1 MRLLILNLFFVVW
14 CHNGVFGQ
22 STNSAIVST
31 TTAPVKPAT
40 YMLVAPAVVRPDQ
53 PYSVCMNLLKQATDE
68 DMIVRIEVRTE
79 QNETI
84 AARVMSNL
92 KPGVAQ
98 TVSLSEIP
106 AQSLTPGQNYKLY
119 IRGETLNSEIIFE
132 NEKELKFDQKA
143 LSVFIQTDRAIYR
156 PASLVRYRTIVVK
169 SDLKPY
175 VGNATI
181 KIFDPS
187 RNLISQTIDVPLDRG
202 VYSGELQLAEETL
215 LGDWT
220 IEVEASNGMQDKSS
234 FTVDTYV
241 LPKFEVN
248 IKTSSFI
255 TINDDLSVFV
265 DAKYT
270 YGKGVAGKAKVSLEL
285 PWHRWHSM
293 APQVIDEN
301 GKTKEEELMVERTVK
316 LNRQGEAA
324 VVFSNDELKRHKL
337 LHEWGGGSIRIVA
350 SVTEDITEIERNAT
364 HQIST
369 FREEVKL
376 DVEKQGDTFKPGL
389 TYNVVVALKQ
399 MDDTPVKATLPK
411 KVQVST
417 FYNYPYNHDTSSL
430 QEEKETKI
438 VEVDAHGTSVL
449 TLQPPINCTSARIEA
464 HYDITGKDNF
474 TATPIYSSLYV
485 EAAVSPTKSFL
496 QLLADNE
503 GAVDVGKSLSFS
515 LKATQPLSTITYQ
528 VMSRSNIVVSQQ
540 MAVNAEHATISFP
553 ATANMAPKSRLI
565 VYAIIENSQEVLVD
579 ALDFKVEGIFQNQV
593 SLSIDKQAVEPGQNV
608 KFKVT
613 SDKNSFVG
621 LLVVDQSVLLLK
633 TGNDITREKVETDL
647 ENYDSNNVGYGGGIR
662 PWEAIDRKKRS
673 IWRPWWGIGGSDA
686 QSIFTNAGLVVLTDA
701 LLYREPQREFFPG
714 KFMRRNKVMMMDS
727 NPVMAEAAFAPAP
740 MAGAAPPPPTVRK
753 FFPHTWIWSDLNSTS
768 GEVELEVQAPDTIT
782 SWVASTFAIN
792 EENGLGVAPTS
803 SKLRVF
809 RPFFIQLNLPY
820 AVRRGEKFALL
831 VLVFN
836 YMEKEQDVTVTLKYD
851 QDSGYDLLK
860 KDGTVVKR
868 DEVGQQNVRVVS
880 VAGGGTSKAV
890 YFPIVPSSIGE
901 IPVHISAIASQGG
914 DAVEMNLR
922 VEPQGYRV
930 DRNIPFVIDMNNNN
944 STEGFSKTL
953 DLIWPN
959 DVVDGS
965 QKARIDVIG
974 DMMGPVLNNAHKLV
988 QMPYGCGEQNML
1000 NLVPNILVVKYL
1012 RATNRNES
1020 QLEAKAIKY
1029 IEQGIQREL
1038 TYKRADNSFSAFGD
1052 SDKAGSTWLTAFVV
1066 RSFHH
1071 AKQYAFVDPNVISRA
1086 VAFLNSQQMESG
1098 AFAERGEV
1106 HHKDMQG
1113 GAQDGGVAL
1122 TAFVLISILENGME
1136 NGKAVAYLEKHLD
1149 EISGNAYTMAVVAYA
1164 LQLAKSKQAGNAF
1177 DMLKKHKVV
1186 EKSGDVKFA
1195 SAQKKTEK
1203 PKEARAYIFQARPVD
1218 IETTSY
1224 AVLSYLAQNQTSEAL
1239 SIIRWLVSQ
1248 RNELGGFTSTQDTV
1262 MALQA
1267 LSSYAAV
1274 TYSDKHMSQVNIQNG
1289 KHSHTIDVNLRNSI
1303 VLQSYQLSSLND
1315 QVTIS
1320 ANGSGVVF
1328 AQLSYSYYRDSLND
1342 DAPFFCSQEIKE
1354 MRAGNRLQ
1362 LDLCCNY
1369 TRSGKSNMALA
1380 EIDALSGYRFDA
1392 EQVHTL
1398 TSIEDLQRVE
1408 MEKDDTKMN
1417 VYFNPLGGKPVCLS
1431 LYSDV
1436 TYQVADQKPANF
1448 RLVDYYDPEEQLK
1461 MTYSA
1466 KQTRSL
1472 QEKCGD
1478 DCWPPISPSLP
1489 PSDES
1494 TVTGTSSTLAAT
1506 WCALTVAVLLRLLA

>member
-1 MRLLILNLFFVVW
+1 MRLLILNILFVVW
-14 CHNGVFGQ
+14 QIHGVIGQ
-22 STNSAIVST
+22 STNAAVVST
-31 TTAPVKPAT
+31 TAAPVKPAT

-53 PYSVCMNLLKQATDE
+53 PFSVCMNLLKQATDE

-79 QNETI
+79 RNETI
-84 AARVMSNL
+84 AARVISNL
-92 KPGVAQ
+92 KPGIAQ
-98 TVSLSEIP
+98 TVSLSEMP
-106 AQSLTPGQNYKLY
+106 AQSLTPRQSYKLY
-119 IRGETLNSEIIFE
+119 IRGETLNAELIFE
-132 NEKELKFDQKA
+132 NENELKYDQKA

-156 PASLVRYRTIVVK
+156 PASLVRYRAIVVK

-187 RNLISQTIDVPLDRG
+187 RNLISQTIGVTLDRG

-215 LGDWT
+215 LGDWF
-220 IEVEASNGMQDKSS
+220 IEVETSNGVQDKSS

-285 PWHRWHSM
+285 PWHRWHAM
-293 APQVIDEN
+293 VPTIIDEN
-301 GKTKEEELMVERTVK
+301 GVKKEEELMVERTVK

-411 KVQVST
+411 RVQVST

-464 HYDITGKDNF
+464 HYDIGGKDNF

-540 MAVNAEHATISFP
+540 MTVNSEHATISFP

-565 VYAIIENSQEVLVD
+565 VYAIIESSQEVLVD

-593 SLSIDKQAVEPGQNV
+593 ALSIDKQAVEPGQNV

-633 TGNDITREKVETDL
+633 TGNDITREKVEQDL
-647 ENYDSNNVGYGGGIR
+647 ENYDSNNVGGGFGGPR

-686 QSIFTNAGLVVLTDA
+686 QSIFSNAGLVVLTDA
-701 LLYREPQREFFPG
+701 LLYREPQREFMSERRLNTPG
-714 KFMRRNKVMMMDS
+714 GLTVMMMDGA
-727 NPVMAEAAFAPAP
+727 PGMAEAAFAAP
-740 MAGAAPPPPTVRK
+740 PMGGSSPPPPTVRK

-768 GEVELEVQAPDTIT
+768 GEVEMEIEAPDTIT

-792 EENGLGVAPTS
+792 EENGLGVAPTT

-851 QDSGYDLLK
+851 KDSGYDLLK
-860 KDGTVVKR
+860 KDGTVVRR
-868 DEVGQQNVRVVS
+868 DEVGQQNVRIVS

-922 VEPQGYRV
+922 VDPQGYKV
-930 DRNIPFVIDMNNNN
+930 DRNIPFVIDLNNN
-944 STEGFSKTL
+944 SSDFSKNL
-953 DLIWPN
+953 ELIWPN

-965 QKARIDVIG
+965 QKARLDVIG

-1020 QLEAKAIKY
+1020 QLETKAIKF

-1136 NGKAVAYLEKHLD
+1136 NGKAVTYLEKHLD
-1149 EISGNAYTMAVVAYA
+1149 EVSGNAYTMAVVAYA
-1164 LQLAKSKQAGNAF
+1164 LQLAKSKQAGKAF
-1177 DMLKKHKVV
+1177 ENLKKHKIV

-1195 SAQKKTEK
+1195 SAQKKVEK
-1203 PKEARAYIFQARPVD
+1203 LKESRAYMFQARPVD

-1224 AVLSYLAQNQTSEAL
+1224 AVLSYLAQNQTSESL

-1274 TYSDKHMSQVNIQNG
+1274 TYSDKHTSQVTILNG
-1289 KHSHTIDVNLRNSI
+1289 KHTHSFDINIRNAI

-1315 QVTIS
+1315 AVSIN
-1320 ANGSGVVF
+1320 ANGTGVVF

-1354 MRAGNRLQ
+1354 IRAGNRLQ

-1369 TRSGKSNMALA
+1369 TRPGKSNMALA

-1417 VYFNPLGGKPVCLS
+1417 VYFNPLGGRPVCLS

-1461 MTYSA
+1461 MTYAA

-1472 QEKCGD
+1472 QEKCGE

-1489 PSDES
+1489 PFDES
-1494 TVTGTSSTLAAT
+1494 TVTEIY
-1506 WCALTVAVLLRLLA
+1506 

>member
-14 CHNGVFGQ
+14 YHGVLGQ
-22 STNSAIVST
+22 STNSIIVST

-92 KPGVAQ
+92 KPGIAQ
-98 TVSLSEIP
+98 TVSLSEMP
-106 AQSLTPGQNYKLY
+106 ASSLTPGQGYKLY

-132 NEKELKFDQKA
+132 NEKELKYDQKA

-156 PASLVRYRTIVVK
+156 PASLVRYRAIVVK

-202 VYSGELQLAEETL
+202 VYSGELQLADETL
-215 LGDWT
+215 LGDWS
-220 IEVEASNGMQDKSS
+220 IEVETSNGVHDKSS
-234 FTVDTYV
+234 FSVDTYV

-285 PWHRWHSM
+285 PWHRWHAM
-293 APQVIDEN
+293 APVPIDEN

-464 HYDITGKDNF
+464 HYDIGGKDNF

-553 ATANMAPKSRLI
+553 ATASMAPKSRLI

-579 ALDFKVEGIFQNQV
+579 ALDFKVDGIFQNQV

-647 ENYDSNNVGYGGGIR
+647 ENYDSNNVGFGGGGR
-662 PWEAIDRKKRS
+662 PWEAIDKRKKRS
-673 IWRPWWGIGGSDA
+673 VWRPWWGIGGSDA
-686 QSIFTNAGLVVLTDA
+686 QSIFSNAGLVVLTDA
-701 LLYREPQREFFPG
+701 LLYQEPQREFFP
-714 KFMRRNKVMMMDS
+714 VMMMDR

-740 MAGAAPPPPTVRK
+740 MAGAAAAPPPTVRK

-768 GEVELEVQAPDTIT
+768 GEVEMEVQAPDTIT

-792 EENGLGVAPTS
+792 EENGLGISPTT

-860 KDGTVVKR
+860 KDGTIVKR

-930 DRNIPFVIDMNNNN
+930 DRNIPFVIDMNNN
-944 STEGFSKTL
+944 SSDFSKSI
-953 DLIWPN
+953 DLIWPS
-959 DVVDGS
+959 DLVDGS

-1020 QLEAKAIKY
+1020 LLEAKALKY

-1098 AFAERGEV
+1098 AFAERGEI

-1149 EISGNAYTMAVVAYA
+1149 EISGNAYTMSVVAYA
-1164 LQLAKSKQAGNAF
+1164 LQLAKSKQAGKAF
-1177 DMLKKHKVV
+1177 EMLKKHKIV

-1203 PKEARAYIFQARPVD
+1203 PKESNAYLFQARPVD

-1274 TYSDKHMSQVNIQNG
+1274 TYSDKHASQLTIQNG
-1289 KHSHTIDVNLRNSI
+1289 KHSHSFEVNPRNAI
-1303 VLQSYQLSSLND
+1303 VLQSYQLSSFND
-1315 QVTIS
+1315 GVTIQ

-1369 TRSGKSNMALA
+1369 TRPGKSNMALA

-1398 TSIEDLQRVE
+1398 TGIEDLQRVE
-1408 MEKDDTKMN
+1408 MEKEDTKMN

-1436 TYQVADQKPANF
+1436 SYQVADQKPANF

-1478 DCWPPISPSLP
+1478 DCWPPMSPSLP

-1494 TVTGTSSTLAAT
+1494 TVTGTSSADSAT
-1506 WCALTVAVLLRLLA
+1506 WLCALISAVGVLRLLA

>member
-1 MRLLILNLFFVVW
+1 M
-14 CHNGVFGQ
+14 
-22 STNSAIVST
+22 T
-31 TTAPVKPAT
+31 K
-40 YMLVAPAVVRPDQ
+40 
-53 PYSVCMNLLKQATDE
+53 
-68 DMIVRIEVRTE
+68 
-79 QNETI
+79 
-84 AARVMSNL
+84 
-92 KPGVAQ
+92 
-98 TVSLSEIP
+98 
-106 AQSLTPGQNYKLY
+106 KLY
-119 IRGETLNSEIIFE
+119 IRGETLNSEVIFE

-156 PASLVRYRTIVVK
+156 PASLVRYRAIVVK

-181 KIFDPS
+181 KVFDPS

-220 IEVEASNGMQDKSS
+220 IEVETSNGMQDKSS

-285 PWHRWHSM
+285 PWHRWH
-293 APQVIDEN
+293 AVVPAIVDDN
-301 GKTKEEELMVERTVK
+301 GNKKEEELMVERTVK

-464 HYDITGKDNF
+464 HYDIGGKDNF

-503 GAVDVGKSLSFS
+503 GAVDAGKSLSFS

-528 VMSRSNIVVSQQ
+528 VGR
-540 MAVNAEHATISFP
+540 
-553 ATANMAPKSRLI
+553 
-565 VYAIIENSQEVLVD
+565 
-579 ALDFKVEGIFQNQV
+579 
-593 SLSIDKQAVEPGQNV
+593 
-608 KFKVT
+608 
-613 SDKNSFVG
+613 
-621 LLVVDQSVLLLK
+621 
-633 TGNDITREKVETDL
+633 
-647 ENYDSNNVGYGGGIR
+647 IR
-662 PWEAIDRKKRS
+662 
-673 IWRPWWGIGGSDA
+673 G
-686 QSIFTNAGLVVLTDA
+686 
-701 LLYREPQREFFPG
+701 
-714 KFMRRNKVMMMDS
+714 
-727 NPVMAEAAFAPAP
+727 
-740 MAGAAPPPPTVRK
+740 
-753 FFPHTWIWSDLNSTS
+753 
-768 GEVELEVQAPDTIT
+768 
-782 SWVASTFAIN
+782 
-792 EENGLGVAPTS
+792 
-803 SKLRVF
+803 
-809 RPFFIQLNLPY
+809 
-820 AVRRGEKFALL
+820 
-831 VLVFN
+831 
-836 YMEKEQDVTVTLKYD
+836 
-851 QDSGYDLLK
+851 
-860 KDGTVVKR
+860 
-868 DEVGQQNVRVVS
+868 
-880 VAGGGTSKAV
+880 
-890 YFPIVPSSIGE
+890 
-901 IPVHISAIASQGG
+901 
-914 DAVEMNLR
+914 
-922 VEPQGYRV
+922 
-930 DRNIPFVIDMNNNN
+930 
-944 STEGFSKTL
+944 
-953 DLIWPN
+953 
-959 DVVDGS
+959 
-965 QKARIDVIG
+965 
-974 DMMGPVLNNAHKLV
+974 
-988 QMPYGCGEQNML
+988 
-1000 NLVPNILVVKYL
+1000 
-1012 RATNRNES
+1012 
-1020 QLEAKAIKY
+1020 
-1029 IEQGIQREL
+1029 
-1038 TYKRADNSFSAFGD
+1038 RADNSFSAFGD

-1136 NGKAVAYLEKHLD
+1136 NGKAVGYLEKHLD
-1149 EISGNAYTMAVVAYA
+1149 EVAGNAYTMAVVAYA
-1164 LQLAKSKQAGNAF
+1164 LQLAKSKQAGKAF
-1177 DMLKKHKVV
+1177 EMLKKHKVV
-1186 EKSGDVKFA
+1186 EKSGDIKFA

-1203 PKEARAYIFQARPVD
+1203 PKESRAYMFQARPVD

-1224 AVLSYLAQNQTSEAL
+1224 AVLSYLSQNQTSEAL

-1274 TYSDKHMSQVNIQNG
+1274 TYSDKHLSQVNIQNG
-1289 KHSHTIDVNLRNSI
+1289 KHSHSFDVNLRNSI

-1315 QVTIS
+1315 GVTIT

-1369 TRSGKSNMALA
+1369 TRSGRSNMALA

-1417 VYFNPLGGKPVCLS
+1417 VYFNPL
-1431 LYSDV
+1431 
-1436 TYQVADQKPANF
+1436 
-1448 RLVDYYDPEEQLK
+1448 K

-1494 TVTGTSSTLAAT
+1494 TVTGTSSSRSAT

>member
-1 MRLLILNLFFVVW
+1 MRFLILYQFFVVW
-14 CHNGVFGQ
+14 WSSAWAQ
-22 STNSAIVST
+22 SSTNAAVSSS
-31 TTAPVKPAT
+31 TTAPLKPAT

-53 PYSVCMNLLKQATDE
+53 PYSVCMNLLRHPTEE
-68 DMIVRIEVRTE
+68 DMLVRIEVRTD

-84 AARVMSNL
+84 AARVLSNL

-98 TVSLSEIP
+98 TVSLSEMP
-106 AQSLTPGQNYKLY
+106 AQSLTSGQAYKLY
-119 IRGETLNSEIIFE
+119 IRGETLNSETVFE
-132 NEKELKFDQKA
+132 NEKELKFDQKS
-143 LSVFIQTDRAIYR
+143 LSIFVQTDRAIYR
-156 PASLVRYRTIVVK
+156 PASLVRYRAIVVK

-175 VGNATI
+175 VGNVTI
-181 KIFDPS
+181 KIYDPS
-187 RNLISQTIDVPLDRG
+187 RNLISQNFELPLDRG
-202 VYSGELQLAEETL
+202 LFSGELQLAEETL
-215 LGDWT
+215 LGDWS
-220 IEVEASNGMQDKSS
+220 IEVETSNGMMDKSS

-241 LPKFEVN
+241 LPKFEVT

-285 PWHRWHSM
+285 PWHRWH
-293 APQVIDEN
+293 AIPPVDDN
-301 GKTKEEELMVERTVK
+301 GNQEEELVVERTVK

-350 SVTEDITEIERNAT
+350 SVTEDITEIERNTT

-464 HYDITGKDNF
+464 HYDISGKDNF

-515 LKATQPLSTITYQ
+515 LKATQSLSTITYQ

-540 MAVNAEHATISFP
+540 MAVNSEHATISFP
-553 ATANMAPKSRLI
+553 ATANMAPKSRLV
-565 VYAIIENSQEVLVD
+565 VYAIVDNSQEVLVD

-633 TGNDITREKVETDL
+633 SGNDITREKVEQDL
-647 ENYDSNNVGYGGGIR
+647 ENYDSNNLGYGRR
-662 PWEAIDRKKRS
+662 PWEAIDRRKRS

-701 LLYREPQREFFPG
+701 LLYQEPQREFG
-714 KFMRRNKVMMMDS
+714 KFMRRGKVMMMDGS
-727 NPVMAEAAFAPAP
+727 PAMAEAAFAPAP
-740 MAGAAPPPPTVRK
+740 MAGTAAPPPTVRK

-768 GEVELEVQAPDTIT
+768 GEIEMEIQAPDTIT

-792 EENGLGVAPTS
+792 EENGLGVSPTT

-836 YMEKEQDVTVTLKYD
+836 YMEKEQDVTVTLKCD
-851 QDSGYDLLK
+851 QDSGYDLLR
-860 KDGTVVKR
+860 KDGTIVKR

-890 YFPIVPSSIGE
+890 YFPIVPSALGE
-901 IPVHISAIASQGG
+901 IPVHVSAIASQGG

-930 DRNIPFVIDMNNNN
+930 DRNIPFVVDLNN
-944 STEGFSKTL
+944 STEFTKSL
-953 DLIWPN
+953 ELVWPS

-965 QKARIDVIG
+965 QKARLDVIG
-974 DMMGPVLNNAHKLV
+974 DMMGSVLHNAQKLV

-1029 IEQGIQREL
+1029 IEAGIQREL
-1038 TYKRADNSFSAFGD
+1038 TYKRSDNSFSAFGN

-1066 RSFHH
+1066 RAFHH
-1071 AKQYAFVDPNVISRA
+1071 AKQYSFVDPNVISRA

-1113 GAQDGGVAL
+1113 GAQDGGIAL
-1122 TAFVLISILENGME
+1122 TAFVLIAMLENGME
-1136 NGKAVAYLEKHLD
+1136 NQKAVAYLEKHL
-1149 EISGNAYTMAVVAYA
+1149 EEVSGNAYTMAVVTYA
-1164 LQLAKSKQAGNAF
+1164 LQLAKSKSASKAF
-1177 DMLKKHKVV
+1177 ESLQKHKIV
-1186 EKSGDVKFA
+1186 EKSGDVRFA
-1195 SAQKKTEK
+1195 SLHKTEK
-1203 PKEARAYIFQARPVD
+1203 PKDSSAYLFQARPVD

-1224 AVLSYLAQNQTSEAL
+1224 TVLSYLAQNLTSEAVP
-1239 SIIRWLVSQ
+1239 IIRWLVSQ

-1267 LSSYAAV
+1267 LSSYAAA
-1274 TYSDKHMSQVNIQNG
+1274 TYSAQQTSQLTILNG
-1289 KHSHTIDVNLRNSI
+1289 KHSHTFNIDSKNSI
-1303 VLQSYQLSSLND
+1303 VLQSYQLSALND
-1315 QVTIS
+1315 VTTIS

-1342 DAPFFCSQEIKE
+1342 DAPFFCSQQIKE
-1354 MRAGNRLQ
+1354 IRAGNRLQ

-1369 TRSGKSNMALA
+1369 TRPGKSNMALA
-1380 EIDALSGYRFDA
+1380 EIDALSGYRFDTD
-1392 EQVHTL
+1392 QVNTL
-1398 TSIEDLQRVE
+1398 TSIEELQRVE
-1408 MEKDDTKMN
+1408 IEKDDTKMN
-1417 VYFNPLGGKPVCLS
+1417 VYFNP
-1431 LYSDV
+1431 
-1436 TYQVADQKPANF
+1436 
-1448 RLVDYYDPEEQLK
+1448 LK

-1478 DCWPPISPSLP
+1478 DCWPSQSPAPP
-1489 PSDES
+1489 PSDEAAKS
-1494 TVTGTSSTLAAT
+1494 GTSSTST
-1506 WCALTVAVLLRLLA
+1506 WQALLFASVVLPLYLLV

>member
-14 CHNGVFGQ
+14 GVCAQ
-22 STNSAIVST
+22 SSTNSAIVTSST
-31 TTAPVKPAT
+31 TAAPIRPAT

-53 PYSVCMNLLKQATDE
+53 PYSVCMNLLKPPTDE

-98 TVSLSEIP
+98 TVSLSEMP
-106 AQSLTPGQNYKLY
+106 AQSLTPGQGYKLY
-119 IRGETLNSEIIFE
+119 IRGETLNSEVLFE
-132 NEKELKFDQKA
+132 NEKELKYDQKA

-156 PASLVRYRTIVVK
+156 PASLVRYRAIVVK

-187 RNLISQTIDVPLDRG
+187 RNLISQTIGVPLDRG
-202 VYSGELQLAEETL
+202 VYSSELQLAEETL

-220 IEVEASNGMQDKSS
+220 IEVETSNGVQDKSS

-285 PWHRWHSM
+285 PWHRWHAM
-293 APQVIDEN
+293 VPVTIDES
-301 GKTKEEELMVERTVK
+301 GKTTKEEELMVERTVK

-411 KVQVST
+411 RVQVST

-464 HYDITGKDNF
+464 HYDIGGKDNF
-474 TATPIYSSLYV
+474 TATPIYASLYV

-540 MAVNAEHATISFP
+540 MAVNAEHATISFQ

-593 SLSIDKQAVEPGQNV
+593 ALSIDKQAVEPGQNV

-633 TGNDITREKVETDL
+633 TGNDITREKVEADL
-647 ENYDSNNVGYGGGIR
+647 ENYDSNNVGFGGGR

-701 LLYREPQREFFPG
+701 LLYSEPAREFIPG
-714 KFMRRNKVMMMDS
+714 KFMRRGKVMMMDS
-727 NPVMAEAAFAPAP
+727 NGMAEAAFAPAP
-740 MAGAAPPPPTVRK
+740 MGGSAPPPPTVRK

-768 GEVELEVQAPDTIT
+768 GEVEMEVQAPDTIT

-792 EENGLGVAPTS
+792 EENGLGVSPTS

-860 KDGTVVKR
+860 KDGTIVKR

-922 VEPQGYRV
+922 VDPQGYRV
-930 DRNIPFVIDMNNNN
+930 DRNIPFVIDMNNN
-944 STEGFSKTL
+944 SSDFSKTIE
-953 DLIWPN
+953 LIWPN

-1012 RATNRNES
+1012 RATNRNET
-1020 QLEAKAIKY
+1020 QLEAKAIKF

-1038 TYKRADNSFSAFGD
+1038 TYKRVDNSFSAFGD

-1136 NGKAVAYLEKHLD
+1136 NGKAVTYLEKHLD
-1149 EISGNAYTMAVVAYA
+1149 EISGNAYTMSVVAYA
-1164 LQLAKSKQAGNAF
+1164 LQLAKSKQAGKAF
-1177 DMLKKHKVV
+1177 EILKKHKVV

-1195 SAQKKTEK
+1195 SASKKTEK
-1203 PKEARAYIFQARPVD
+1203 PKEARAYLFQARPVD

-1224 AVLSYLAQNQTSEAL
+1224 AVLSYLSQNQTSEAL

-1267 LSSYAAV
+1267 LSAYAAV
-1274 TYSDKHMSQVNIQNG
+1274 TYSDRHSSQLTIQNG
-1289 KHSHTIDVNLRNSI
+1289 KHSHSFDVNTRNAI
-1303 VLQSYQLSSLND
+1303 VLQSYQLSALND
-1315 QVTIS
+1315 LVSIQ
-1320 ANGSGVVF
+1320 ANGTGVVF

-1369 TRSGKSNMALA
+1369 TRPGKSNMALA

-1398 TSIEDLQRVE
+1398 TGIEDLQRVE
-1408 MEKDDTKMN
+1408 MEKEDTKMN

-1436 TYQVADQKPANF
+1436 SYQVADQKPANF

-1478 DCWPPISPSLP
+1478 DCWPPMSPSLP

-1494 TVTGTSSTLAAT
+1494 TVTGTSSEKSTWHLAA
-1506 WCALTVAVLLRLLA
+1506 LTAVMMLRLLA